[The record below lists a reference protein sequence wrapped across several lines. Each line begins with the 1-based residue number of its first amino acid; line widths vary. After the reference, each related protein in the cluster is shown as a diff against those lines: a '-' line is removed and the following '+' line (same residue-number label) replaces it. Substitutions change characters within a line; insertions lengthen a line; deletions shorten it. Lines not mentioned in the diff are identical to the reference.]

1 MDAKNEMIIIK
12 GEIKTSDVQSC
23 KYNNA
28 TNKWDV
34 EYNSGRV
41 YSYGKHNVKVLDN
54 PVELNPKFYKIVKDG
69 RDFYN
74 IDKIYKFS
82 DSNTSYYHICF
93 KKRGF
98 NGDYCE
104 SDLKITE
111 SCFNDESSVN
121 IFNYLKQISK
131 FCKMG
136 SDGDL
141 LYSRY
146 EKIDYVGDDTAIAK
160 YLNPTKYKDSPV
172 NNEFKPIFPFGC
184 NNSQYKAVK
193 RAMENQISVI
203 QGPPGTGKTQTIL
216 NIIANI
222 LMQGKT
228 VQVVSNNNSATD
240 NVYDKLASEKYN
252 LGFIAAKLGNSSNK
266 ERFLEN
272 QNLDYPDFSTWKND
286 NSSELRENI
295 VSQSANIKDIFDKQ
309 EKLAELRQEISQLQI
324 EQEYFNRHAK
334 ELNVNIDNIKF
345 RTKLSSTQL
354 MSLWQDIQII
364 SDKQKQIGF
373 WFKIK
378 ALIKYGITDFKSY
391 KQDISDF
398 IIIIQSM
405 FYKAKYSEILNNIKD
420 IEELLKSIS
429 DNNIKEFTD
438 NSMIVFK
445 DYLAQK
451 YENRSRKRFTDK
463 DLWLKSKEFLMDY
476 PIVLSTTFSSRSSLN
491 SNTVYD
497 YLIIDEASQV
507 DIATGS
513 LAISCAKNVVI
524 VGDNKQ
530 LANIVPPKLKPKVED
545 VFRKY
550 NIDNGYK
557 FTNSFLQSILDV
569 LPNVPQTTLREHYR
583 CHPKIIEFCNQKF
596 YNGELIIMTKD
607 NAEKDVLLVKKT
619 RKGNHARDHYSK
631 RQIDVIKQNII
642 TEYSLDAEETGIIS
656 PYRNQVNALNDEI
669 GQFEID
675 TVHKFQGREKDNII
689 ISTVDDEIS
698 DFVDDPNLLNVAISR
713 AKKRL
718 MIVVTGNPQKKER
731 IITELID
738 YINYNNFEV
747 SDSNVCSVFDYLYS
761 QYKDERDGYL
771 KKHSKISM
779 YDSEN
784 LMYSLIKDI
793 IADNKFSSLGVICRI
808 PLRML
813 IRNFDLLS
821 AEEYKYAMN
830 TSTHLDFLIYNKITK
845 KPLLAIEVDGY
856 EYHKEGTA
864 QAERDKLKN
873 NIMNTCHIKLLRFKT
888 NGSGEKEKIIS
899 TLETLL

>member
-1 MDAKNEMIIIK
+1 
-12 GEIKTSDVQSC
+12 
-23 KYNNA
+23 
-28 TNKWDV
+28 
-34 EYNSGRV
+34 
-41 YSYGKHNVKVLDN
+41 
-54 PVELNPKFYKIVKDG
+54 
-69 RDFYN
+69 
-74 IDKIYKFS
+74 
-82 DSNTSYYHICF
+82 
-93 KKRGF
+93 
-98 NGDYCE
+98 
-104 SDLKITE
+104 
-111 SCFNDESSVN
+111 
-121 IFNYLKQISK
+121 
-131 FCKMG
+131 
-136 SDGDL
+136 
-141 LYSRY
+141 
-146 EKIDYVGDDTAIAK
+146 
-160 YLNPTKYKDSPV
+160 
-172 NNEFKPIFPFGC
+172 
-184 NNSQYKAVK
+184 
-193 RAMENQISVI
+193 
-203 QGPPGTGKTQTIL
+203 
-216 NIIANI
+216 
-222 LMQGKT
+222 MQGKT

-266 ERFLEN
+266 ERFIEN
-272 QNLDYPDFSTWKND
+272 QKLEYPDFSTWKNK
-286 NSSELRENI
+286 NTKELKESI

-345 RTKLSSTQL
+345 RKNLSSTQL
-354 MSLWQDIQII
+354 MSLWQDVQII

-378 ALIKYGITDFKSY
+378 ALLIYGITDFKLY
-391 KQDISDF
+391 KQDILNL
-398 IIIIQSM
+398 IIILQSM
-405 FYKAKYSEILNNIKD
+405 FYKAKYSEILDNINS
-420 IEELLKSIS
+420 IEENLKCIS
-429 DNNIKEFTD
+429 ANNIKEFTD
-438 NSMIVFK
+438 NSMLVFK

-451 YENRSRKRFTDK
+451 YENNSRKRFTDK
-463 DLWLKSKEFLMDY
+463 DLWLKSKEFLKNY
-476 PIVLSTTFSSRSSLN
+476 PVVLSTTFSSRSSLN
-491 SNTVYD
+491 PNTVYD

-524 VGDNKQ
+524 VGDTKQ
-530 LANIVPPKLKPKVED
+530 LANIVHPKLKPQVED
-545 VFRKY
+545 VFGQY

-557 FTNSFLQSILDV
+557 FTNSFLQSVLDV

-607 NAEKDVLLVKKT
+607 NGEKDVLLAKKT

-642 TEYSLDAEETGIIS
+642 TEYSLDADETGIIS

-669 GQFEID
+669 GEFEID

-718 MIVVTGNPQKKER
+718 MIVVTGNLQKKER

-761 QYKDERDGYL
+761 QYKDERDEYL
-771 KKHSKISM
+771 KKHPKISM

-784 LMYSLIKDI
+784 LMYCLIKDI
-793 IADNKFSSLGVICRI
+793 IAENKFSSLGVICRI
-808 PLRML
+808 PLRIL
-813 IRNFDLLS
+813 VRNFDLLS

-856 EYHKEGTA
+856 EFHKEGTA

-888 NGSGEKEKIIS
+888 NGSGEKKKIINE
-899 TLETLL
+899 LDELIV

>member
-1 MDAKNEMIIIK
+1 
-12 GEIKTSDVQSC
+12 
-23 KYNNA
+23 
-28 TNKWDV
+28 
-34 EYNSGRV
+34 
-41 YSYGKHNVKVLDN
+41 
-54 PVELNPKFYKIVKDG
+54 
-69 RDFYN
+69 
-74 IDKIYKFS
+74 
-82 DSNTSYYHICF
+82 
-93 KKRGF
+93 
-98 NGDYCE
+98 
-104 SDLKITE
+104 
-111 SCFNDESSVN
+111 
-121 IFNYLKQISK
+121 
-131 FCKMG
+131 
-136 SDGDL
+136 
-141 LYSRY
+141 
-146 EKIDYVGDDTAIAK
+146 
-160 YLNPTKYKDSPV
+160 
-172 NNEFKPIFPFGC
+172 
-184 NNSQYKAVK
+184 
-193 RAMENQISVI
+193 
-203 QGPPGTGKTQTIL
+203 
-216 NIIANI
+216 
-222 LMQGKT
+222 
-228 VQVVSNNNSATD
+228 
-240 NVYDKLASEKYN
+240 
-252 LGFIAAKLGNSSNK
+252 
-266 ERFLEN
+266 
-272 QNLDYPDFSTWKND
+272 
-286 NSSELRENI
+286 
-295 VSQSANIKDIFDKQ
+295 
-309 EKLAELRQEISQLQI
+309 
-324 EQEYFNRHAK
+324 
-334 ELNVNIDNIKF
+334 
-345 RTKLSSTQL
+345 

-405 FYKAKYSEILNNIKD
+405 FYKAKYLEILNNIKD
-420 IEELLKSIS
+420 IEEFLKSIS

-530 LANIVPPKLKPKVED
+530 LANIVQPKLKPQVED
-545 VFRKY
+545 VFRQY

-607 NAEKDVLLVKKT
+607 NDEKDVLLVKKT
-619 RKGNHARDHYSK
+619 AKGNHVRDHYSQ

-642 TEYSLDAEETGIIS
+642 TEYSLDADETGIIS
-656 PYRNQVNALNDEI
+656 PYRNQVNALNNEI

-761 QYKDERDGYL
+761 QYKDERDEYL

-793 IADNKFSSLGVICRI
+793 IAENKFSSLGVICRI

-899 TLETLL
+899 TIKTLL

>member
-1 MDAKNEMIIIK
+1 M
-12 GEIKTSDVQSC
+12 
-23 KYNNA
+23 
-28 TNKWDV
+28 
-34 EYNSGRV
+34 
-41 YSYGKHNVKVLDN
+41 
-54 PVELNPKFYKIVKDG
+54 
-69 RDFYN
+69 
-74 IDKIYKFS
+74 
-82 DSNTSYYHICF
+82 
-93 KKRGF
+93 
-98 NGDYCE
+98 
-104 SDLKITE
+104 
-111 SCFNDESSVN
+111 
-121 IFNYLKQISK
+121 
-131 FCKMG
+131 
-136 SDGDL
+136 
-141 LYSRY
+141 
-146 EKIDYVGDDTAIAK
+146 
-160 YLNPTKYKDSPV
+160 
-172 NNEFKPIFPFGC
+172 
-184 NNSQYKAVK
+184 
-193 RAMENQISVI
+193 
-203 QGPPGTGKTQTIL
+203 
-216 NIIANI
+216 
-222 LMQGKT
+222 
-228 VQVVSNNNSATD
+228 
-240 NVYDKLASEKYN
+240 
-252 LGFIAAKLGNSSNK
+252 
-266 ERFLEN
+266 
-272 QNLDYPDFSTWKND
+272 
-286 NSSELRENI
+286 
-295 VSQSANIKDIFDKQ
+295 
-309 EKLAELRQEISQLQI
+309 AELRQEISQLQI

-345 RTKLSSTQL
+345 RKKLSSTQL
-354 MSLWQDIQII
+354 MSLWQDVQII

-405 FYKAKYSEILNNIKD
+405 FYKAKYLEILNNIKD
-420 IEELLKSIS
+420 IEEFLKSIS

-451 YENRSRKRFTDK
+451 YENNSRKRFTDK

-524 VGDNKQ
+524 VGDTKQ

-545 VFRKY
+545 VFRQY

-569 LPNVPQTTLREHYR
+569 LPNAPQTTLREHYR

-607 NAEKDVLLVKKT
+607 NDEKDVLLVKKT
-619 RKGNHARDHYSK
+619 AKGNHVRDHYSQ

-642 TEYSLDAEETGIIS
+642 TEYSLDADETGIIS
-656 PYRNQVNALNDEI
+656 PYRNQVNALNNEI

-718 MIVVTGNPQKKER
+718 MIVVTGNLQKKER

-761 QYKDERDGYL
+761 QYKDERDEYL

>member
-1 MDAKNEMIIIK
+1 MNAKNEMIIIK

-23 KYNNA
+23 KYNNV

-34 EYNSGRV
+34 EFSNGKV
-41 YSYGKHNVKVLDN
+41 YSYGEHNVKMLDN
-54 PVELNPKFYKIVKDG
+54 PVELNPNLYKIEKDG
-69 RDFYN
+69 REFYD

-82 DSNTSYYHICF
+82 DKNTSYYHICF

-98 NGDYCE
+98 NGDYYGN
-104 SDLKITE
+104 DLKITE

-160 YLNPTKYKDSPV
+160 YLNPTKYKDIPA
-172 NNEFKPIFPFGC
+172 NNEFKTIFPFGC

-193 RAMENQISVI
+193 RATENQISVI

-252 LGFIAAKLGNSSNK
+252 LGFIAAKLGNSTNK
-266 ERFLEN
+266 EKFIEN
-272 QNLDYPDFSTWKND
+272 QKLDYPDFSTWKNE

-334 ELNVNIDNIKF
+334 ELNLNIDNIKF
-345 RTKLSSTQL
+345 RKNLSSTQL
-354 MSLWQDIQII
+354 MSLWQDVQII

-378 ALIKYGITDFKSY
+378 AIIKYGITDFKLY
-391 KQDISDF
+391 KQDIPNL

-420 IEELLKSIS
+420 IEEFLKSIS

-524 VGDNKQ
+524 VGDTKQ

-545 VFRKY
+545 VFRQY

-607 NAEKDVLLVKKT
+607 NGEKDVLLAKKT

-642 TEYSLDAEETGIIS
+642 SEYSLDADETGIIS

-718 MIVVTGNPQKKER
+718 MIVVTGNLQKKER

-761 QYKDERDGYL
+761 QYKDERDEYL

-864 QAERDKLKN
+864 QSERDKLKN

-899 TLETLL
+899 TIKTLL

>member
-1 MDAKNEMIIIK
+1 MA
-12 GEIKTSDVQSC
+12 
-23 KYNNA
+23 
-28 TNKWDV
+28 
-34 EYNSGRV
+34 
-41 YSYGKHNVKVLDN
+41 
-54 PVELNPKFYKIVKDG
+54 
-69 RDFYN
+69 
-74 IDKIYKFS
+74 
-82 DSNTSYYHICF
+82 
-93 KKRGF
+93 
-98 NGDYCE
+98 
-104 SDLKITE
+104 
-111 SCFNDESSVN
+111 
-121 IFNYLKQISK
+121 
-131 FCKMG
+131 
-136 SDGDL
+136 
-141 LYSRY
+141 
-146 EKIDYVGDDTAIAK
+146 
-160 YLNPTKYKDSPV
+160 
-172 NNEFKPIFPFGC
+172 
-184 NNSQYKAVK
+184 
-193 RAMENQISVI
+193 
-203 QGPPGTGKTQTIL
+203 
-216 NIIANI
+216 
-222 LMQGKT
+222 
-228 VQVVSNNNSATD
+228 
-240 NVYDKLASEKYN
+240 
-252 LGFIAAKLGNSSNK
+252 
-266 ERFLEN
+266 
-272 QNLDYPDFSTWKND
+272 
-286 NSSELRENI
+286 
-295 VSQSANIKDIFDKQ
+295 
-309 EKLAELRQEISQLQI
+309 
-324 EQEYFNRHAK
+324 
-334 ELNVNIDNIKF
+334 
-345 RTKLSSTQL
+345 
-354 MSLWQDIQII
+354 II

-405 FYKAKYSEILNNIKD
+405 FYKAKYLEILNNIKD
-420 IEELLKSIS
+420 IEEFLKSIS

-463 DLWLKSKEFLMDY
+463 DLWLKSEEFLMDY

-524 VGDNKQ
+524 VGDTKQ
-530 LANIVPPKLKPKVED
+530 LANIVPPKLKPQVES
-545 VFRKY
+545 VFSKY

-607 NAEKDVLLVKKT
+607 NDEKDVLLVKKT
-619 RKGNHARDHYSK
+619 AKGNHVRDHYSQ

-642 TEYSLDAEETGIIS
+642 TEYSLDADETGIIS
-656 PYRNQVNALNDEI
+656 PYRNQVNALNNEI

-761 QYKDERDGYL
+761 QYKDERDEYL

-813 IRNFDLLS
+813 IRKFDLLS

-899 TLETLL
+899 TIKTLL

>member
-1 MDAKNEMIIIK
+1 
-12 GEIKTSDVQSC
+12 
-23 KYNNA
+23 
-28 TNKWDV
+28 
-34 EYNSGRV
+34 
-41 YSYGKHNVKVLDN
+41 
-54 PVELNPKFYKIVKDG
+54 
-69 RDFYN
+69 
-74 IDKIYKFS
+74 
-82 DSNTSYYHICF
+82 
-93 KKRGF
+93 
-98 NGDYCE
+98 
-104 SDLKITE
+104 
-111 SCFNDESSVN
+111 
-121 IFNYLKQISK
+121 
-131 FCKMG
+131 
-136 SDGDL
+136 
-141 LYSRY
+141 
-146 EKIDYVGDDTAIAK
+146 
-160 YLNPTKYKDSPV
+160 
-172 NNEFKPIFPFGC
+172 
-184 NNSQYKAVK
+184 
-193 RAMENQISVI
+193 
-203 QGPPGTGKTQTIL
+203 
-216 NIIANI
+216 
-222 LMQGKT
+222 
-228 VQVVSNNNSATD
+228 
-240 NVYDKLASEKYN
+240 
-252 LGFIAAKLGNSSNK
+252 
-266 ERFLEN
+266 
-272 QNLDYPDFSTWKND
+272 
-286 NSSELRENI
+286 
-295 VSQSANIKDIFDKQ
+295 
-309 EKLAELRQEISQLQI
+309 
-324 EQEYFNRHAK
+324 
-334 ELNVNIDNIKF
+334 
-345 RTKLSSTQL
+345 
-354 MSLWQDIQII
+354 MSLWQDVQII

-405 FYKAKYSEILNNIKD
+405 FYKAKYLEILNNIKD
-420 IEELLKSIS
+420 IEEFLKSIS

-524 VGDNKQ
+524 VGDTKQ
-530 LANIVPPKLKPKVED
+530 LANIVPPKLKPQVES
-545 VFRKY
+545 VFSKY

-607 NAEKDVLLVKKT
+607 NDEKDVLLAKKT

-656 PYRNQVNALNDEI
+656 PYRNQVNALNNEI

-718 MIVVTGNPQKKER
+718 MIVVTGNLQKKER

-761 QYKDERDGYL
+761 QYKDERDEYL

-808 PLRML
+808 PLRIL

>member
-1 MDAKNEMIIIK
+1 MIIIK
-12 GEIKTSDVQSC
+12 GEIKTSDVLSC
-23 KYNNA
+23 KYNNV

-41 YSYGKHNVKVLDN
+41 YSYGMNNVKVLDN
-54 PVELNPKFYKIVKDG
+54 PVELNPNLYKIKKDG

-93 KKRGF
+93 KNGF
-98 NGDYCE
+98 DGDYCE

-111 SCFNDESSVN
+111 SCFNNESSVN

-146 EKIDYVGDDTAIAK
+146 EKIDYVGDDTALAK

-172 NNEFKPIFPFGC
+172 NIDFMPIFPFGC

-266 ERFLEN
+266 ERFIEN
-272 QNLDYPDFSTWKND
+272 QKLEYPDFSTWKNK
-286 NSSELRENI
+286 NTSELKESI

-309 EKLAELRQEISQLQI
+309 EKLAELRQEISQLQL

-345 RTKLSSTQL
+345 RKNLSSTQL
-354 MSLWQDIQII
+354 MSLWQDVQII

-378 ALIKYGITDFKSY
+378 ALLIYGITDFKLY
-391 KQDISDF
+391 KQDILNL
-398 IIIIQSM
+398 IIILQSM
-405 FYKAKYSEILNNIKD
+405 FYKAKYSEILYNINS
-420 IEELLKSIS
+420 IEENLKCIS
-429 DNNIKEFTD
+429 ANNIKEFTD
-438 NSMIVFK
+438 NSMLVFK

-451 YENRSRKRFTDK
+451 YENNSRKRFTDK
-463 DLWLKSKEFLMDY
+463 DLWLKSKEFLKNY
-476 PIVLSTTFSSRSSLN
+476 PVVLSTTFSSRSSLN
-491 SNTVYD
+491 PNTVYD

-524 VGDNKQ
+524 VGDTKQ
-530 LANIVPPKLKPKVED
+530 LANIVHPKLKPQVED
-545 VFRKY
+545 VFGQY

-557 FTNSFLQSILDV
+557 FTNSFLQSVLDV

-607 NAEKDVLLVKKT
+607 NGEKDVLLAKKT

-642 TEYSLDAEETGIIS
+642 TEYSLDADETGIIS

-669 GQFEID
+669 GEFEID

-718 MIVVTGNPQKKER
+718 IIVVTGNLQKKER

-761 QYKDERDGYL
+761 QYKDERDEYL
-771 KKHSKISM
+771 KKHPKISM

-784 LMYSLIKDI
+784 LMYCLIKDI
-793 IADNKFSSLGVICRI
+793 IAENKFSSLGVICRI
-808 PLRML
+808 PLRIL
-813 IRNFDLLS
+813 VRNFDLLS

-856 EYHKEGTA
+856 EFHKEGTA

-888 NGSGEKEKIIS
+888 NGSGEKKKIINE
-899 TLETLL
+899 LDELIV

>member
-1 MDAKNEMIIIK
+1 M
-12 GEIKTSDVQSC
+12 
-23 KYNNA
+23 
-28 TNKWDV
+28 
-34 EYNSGRV
+34 
-41 YSYGKHNVKVLDN
+41 
-54 PVELNPKFYKIVKDG
+54 
-69 RDFYN
+69 
-74 IDKIYKFS
+74 
-82 DSNTSYYHICF
+82 
-93 KKRGF
+93 
-98 NGDYCE
+98 
-104 SDLKITE
+104 
-111 SCFNDESSVN
+111 
-121 IFNYLKQISK
+121 
-131 FCKMG
+131 
-136 SDGDL
+136 
-141 LYSRY
+141 
-146 EKIDYVGDDTAIAK
+146 
-160 YLNPTKYKDSPV
+160 
-172 NNEFKPIFPFGC
+172 
-184 NNSQYKAVK
+184 
-193 RAMENQISVI
+193 
-203 QGPPGTGKTQTIL
+203 
-216 NIIANI
+216 
-222 LMQGKT
+222 
-228 VQVVSNNNSATD
+228 
-240 NVYDKLASEKYN
+240 
-252 LGFIAAKLGNSSNK
+252 
-266 ERFLEN
+266 
-272 QNLDYPDFSTWKND
+272 
-286 NSSELRENI
+286 
-295 VSQSANIKDIFDKQ
+295 
-309 EKLAELRQEISQLQI
+309 AELRQEISQLQI

-345 RTKLSSTQL
+345 RKKLSSTQL
-354 MSLWQDIQII
+354 MSLWQDVQII

-405 FYKAKYSEILNNIKD
+405 FYKAKYLEILNNIKD
-420 IEELLKSIS
+420 IEEFLKSIS

-463 DLWLKSKEFLMDY
+463 DLWLKSEEFLMDY

-524 VGDNKQ
+524 VGDTKQ
-530 LANIVPPKLKPKVED
+530 LANIVPPKLKPQVES
-545 VFRKY
+545 VFSKY

-607 NAEKDVLLVKKT
+607 NDEKDVLLVKKT
-619 RKGNHARDHYSK
+619 AKGNHVRDHYSQ

-642 TEYSLDAEETGIIS
+642 TEYSLDADETGIIS
-656 PYRNQVNALNDEI
+656 PYRNQVNALNNEI

-761 QYKDERDGYL
+761 QYKDERDEYL

-813 IRNFDLLS
+813 IRKFDLLS

-899 TLETLL
+899 TIKTLL

>member
-1 MDAKNEMIIIK
+1 
-12 GEIKTSDVQSC
+12 
-23 KYNNA
+23 
-28 TNKWDV
+28 
-34 EYNSGRV
+34 
-41 YSYGKHNVKVLDN
+41 
-54 PVELNPKFYKIVKDG
+54 
-69 RDFYN
+69 
-74 IDKIYKFS
+74 
-82 DSNTSYYHICF
+82 
-93 KKRGF
+93 
-98 NGDYCE
+98 
-104 SDLKITE
+104 
-111 SCFNDESSVN
+111 
-121 IFNYLKQISK
+121 
-131 FCKMG
+131 
-136 SDGDL
+136 
-141 LYSRY
+141 
-146 EKIDYVGDDTAIAK
+146 
-160 YLNPTKYKDSPV
+160 
-172 NNEFKPIFPFGC
+172 
-184 NNSQYKAVK
+184 
-193 RAMENQISVI
+193 
-203 QGPPGTGKTQTIL
+203 
-216 NIIANI
+216 
-222 LMQGKT
+222 MQGKT

-266 ERFLEN
+266 ERFIEN
-272 QNLDYPDFSTWKND
+272 QKLEYPDFSTWKNK
-286 NSSELRENI
+286 NTKELKESI

-345 RTKLSSTQL
+345 RKNLSSTKL
-354 MSLWQDIQII
+354 MSLWQDVQII

-378 ALIKYGITDFKSY
+378 ALLIYGITDFKLY
-391 KQDISDF
+391 KQDILNL
-398 IIIIQSM
+398 IIILQSM
-405 FYKAKYSEILNNIKD
+405 FYKAKYSEILDNINS
-420 IEELLKSIS
+420 IEENIKSIS
-429 DNNIKEFTD
+429 ANNIKEFTD
-438 NSMIVFK
+438 NSMLVFK

-451 YENRSRKRFTDK
+451 YENNSRKRFTDK
-463 DLWLKSKEFLMDY
+463 DLWLKSKEFLKNY
-476 PIVLSTTFSSRSSLN
+476 PVVLSTTFSSRSSLN
-491 SNTVYD
+491 PNTVYD
-497 YLIIDEASQV
+497 YLIIDKASQV

-524 VGDNKQ
+524 VGDTKQ
-530 LANIVPPKLKPKVED
+530 LANIVHPKLKPQVED
-545 VFRKY
+545 VFGQY

-557 FTNSFLQSILDV
+557 FTNSFLQSVLDV

-607 NAEKDVLLVKKT
+607 NGEKDVLLAKKT

-642 TEYSLDAEETGIIS
+642 TEYSLDADETGIIS

-669 GQFEID
+669 GEFEID

-718 MIVVTGNPQKKER
+718 MIVVTGNLQKKER

-761 QYKDERDGYL
+761 QYKDERDEYL
-771 KKHSKISM
+771 KKHPKISM

-784 LMYSLIKDI
+784 LMYCLIKDI
-793 IADNKFSSLGVICRI
+793 IAENKFSSLGVICRI
-808 PLRML
+808 PLRIL
-813 IRNFDLLS
+813 VRNFDLLS

-856 EYHKEGTA
+856 EFHKEGTA

-888 NGSGEKEKIIS
+888 NGSGEKKKIINE
-899 TLETLL
+899 LDELIV

>member
-1 MDAKNEMIIIK
+1 
-12 GEIKTSDVQSC
+12 
-23 KYNNA
+23 
-28 TNKWDV
+28 
-34 EYNSGRV
+34 
-41 YSYGKHNVKVLDN
+41 
-54 PVELNPKFYKIVKDG
+54 
-69 RDFYN
+69 
-74 IDKIYKFS
+74 
-82 DSNTSYYHICF
+82 
-93 KKRGF
+93 
-98 NGDYCE
+98 
-104 SDLKITE
+104 
-111 SCFNDESSVN
+111 
-121 IFNYLKQISK
+121 
-131 FCKMG
+131 
-136 SDGDL
+136 
-141 LYSRY
+141 
-146 EKIDYVGDDTAIAK
+146 
-160 YLNPTKYKDSPV
+160 
-172 NNEFKPIFPFGC
+172 
-184 NNSQYKAVK
+184 
-193 RAMENQISVI
+193 
-203 QGPPGTGKTQTIL
+203 
-216 NIIANI
+216 
-222 LMQGKT
+222 
-228 VQVVSNNNSATD
+228 
-240 NVYDKLASEKYN
+240 
-252 LGFIAAKLGNSSNK
+252 
-266 ERFLEN
+266 
-272 QNLDYPDFSTWKND
+272 
-286 NSSELRENI
+286 
-295 VSQSANIKDIFDKQ
+295 
-309 EKLAELRQEISQLQI
+309 
-324 EQEYFNRHAK
+324 
-334 ELNVNIDNIKF
+334 
-345 RTKLSSTQL
+345 
-354 MSLWQDIQII
+354 
-364 SDKQKQIGF
+364 
-373 WFKIK
+373 
-378 ALIKYGITDFKSY
+378 
-391 KQDISDF
+391 
-398 IIIIQSM
+398 M

-420 IEELLKSIS
+420 IEEFLKSIS

-463 DLWLKSKEFLMDY
+463 DLWLNSKEFLMDY

-524 VGDNKQ
+524 VGDTKQ
-530 LANIVPPKLKPKVED
+530 LANIVQPKLKPQVES
-545 VFRKY
+545 VFSKY

-607 NAEKDVLLVKKT
+607 NGEKDVLLAKKT

-718 MIVVTGNPQKKER
+718 MIVVTGNLQKKER

-761 QYKDERDGYL
+761 QYKDERDEYL
-771 KKHSKISM
+771 KKHKKISM

-793 IADNKFSSLGVICRI
+793 IAENKFSSLGVICRI

-821 AEEYKYAMN
+821 AEEHKYAMN
-830 TSTHLDFLIYNKITK
+830 NATHLDFLIYNKITK

-856 EYHKEGTA
+856 EYHKKGTA

>member
-1 MDAKNEMIIIK
+1 
-12 GEIKTSDVQSC
+12 
-23 KYNNA
+23 
-28 TNKWDV
+28 
-34 EYNSGRV
+34 
-41 YSYGKHNVKVLDN
+41 
-54 PVELNPKFYKIVKDG
+54 
-69 RDFYN
+69 
-74 IDKIYKFS
+74 
-82 DSNTSYYHICF
+82 
-93 KKRGF
+93 
-98 NGDYCE
+98 
-104 SDLKITE
+104 
-111 SCFNDESSVN
+111 
-121 IFNYLKQISK
+121 
-131 FCKMG
+131 
-136 SDGDL
+136 
-141 LYSRY
+141 
-146 EKIDYVGDDTAIAK
+146 
-160 YLNPTKYKDSPV
+160 
-172 NNEFKPIFPFGC
+172 
-184 NNSQYKAVK
+184 
-193 RAMENQISVI
+193 
-203 QGPPGTGKTQTIL
+203 
-216 NIIANI
+216 
-222 LMQGKT
+222 MQGKT

-266 ERFLEN
+266 ERFIEN
-272 QNLDYPDFSTWKND
+272 QKLEYPDFSTWKNK
-286 NSSELRENI
+286 NTKELKESI

-345 RTKLSSTQL
+345 RKNLSSTQL
-354 MSLWQDIQII
+354 MSLWQDVQII

-378 ALIKYGITDFKSY
+378 ALLIYGITDFKLY
-391 KQDISDF
+391 KQDILNL
-398 IIIIQSM
+398 IIILQSM
-405 FYKAKYSEILNNIKD
+405 FYKAKYSEILDNINS
-420 IEELLKSIS
+420 IEENLKCIS
-429 DNNIKEFTD
+429 ANNIKEFTD
-438 NSMIVFK
+438 NSMLVFK

-451 YENRSRKRFTDK
+451 YENNSRKRFTDK
-463 DLWLKSKEFLMDY
+463 DLWLKSKEFLKNY
-476 PIVLSTTFSSRSSLN
+476 PVVLSTTFSSRSSLN
-491 SNTVYD
+491 PNTVYD

-524 VGDNKQ
+524 VGDTKQ
-530 LANIVPPKLKPKVED
+530 LANIVHPKLKPQVED
-545 VFRKY
+545 VFGQY

-557 FTNSFLQSILDV
+557 FTNSFLQSVLDV
-569 LPNVPQTTLREHYR
+569 LPNAPQTTLREHYR

-607 NAEKDVLLVKKT
+607 NGEKDVLLAKKT

-642 TEYSLDAEETGIIS
+642 TEYSLDADETGIIS

-669 GQFEID
+669 GKFEID

-718 MIVVTGNPQKKER
+718 MIVVTGNLQKKER

-761 QYKDERDGYL
+761 QYKDERDEYL
-771 KKHSKISM
+771 KKHPKISM

-784 LMYSLIKDI
+784 LMYCLIKDI
-793 IADNKFSSLGVICRI
+793 IAENKFSSLGVICRI
-808 PLRML
+808 PLRIL

-821 AEEYKYAMN
+821 EKECSYAMN
-830 TSTHLDFLIYNKITK
+830 HSTHLDFL
-845 KPLLAIEVDGY
+845 
-856 EYHKEGTA
+856 
-864 QAERDKLKN
+864 
-873 NIMNTCHIKLLRFKT
+873 NTIKLLR
-888 NGSGEKEKIIS
+888 N
-899 TLETLL
+899 LC

>member
-1 MDAKNEMIIIK
+1 
-12 GEIKTSDVQSC
+12 
-23 KYNNA
+23 
-28 TNKWDV
+28 
-34 EYNSGRV
+34 
-41 YSYGKHNVKVLDN
+41 
-54 PVELNPKFYKIVKDG
+54 
-69 RDFYN
+69 
-74 IDKIYKFS
+74 
-82 DSNTSYYHICF
+82 
-93 KKRGF
+93 
-98 NGDYCE
+98 
-104 SDLKITE
+104 
-111 SCFNDESSVN
+111 
-121 IFNYLKQISK
+121 
-131 FCKMG
+131 
-136 SDGDL
+136 
-141 LYSRY
+141 
-146 EKIDYVGDDTAIAK
+146 
-160 YLNPTKYKDSPV
+160 
-172 NNEFKPIFPFGC
+172 
-184 NNSQYKAVK
+184 
-193 RAMENQISVI
+193 
-203 QGPPGTGKTQTIL
+203 
-216 NIIANI
+216 
-222 LMQGKT
+222 MQGKT

-266 ERFLEN
+266 ERFIEN
-272 QNLDYPDFSTWKND
+272 QKLEYPDFSTWKNK
-286 NSSELRENI
+286 NTKELKESI

-345 RTKLSSTQL
+345 RKNLSSTKL
-354 MSLWQDIQII
+354 MSLWQDVQII

-378 ALIKYGITDFKSY
+378 ALLIYGITDFKLY
-391 KQDISDF
+391 KQDILNL
-398 IIIIQSM
+398 IIILQSM
-405 FYKAKYSEILNNIKD
+405 FYKAKYSEILDNINS
-420 IEELLKSIS
+420 IEENIKSIS
-429 DNNIKEFTD
+429 ANNIKEFTD
-438 NSMIVFK
+438 NSMLVFK

-451 YENRSRKRFTDK
+451 YENNSRKRFTDK
-463 DLWLKSKEFLMDY
+463 DLWLKSKEFLKNY
-476 PIVLSTTFSSRSSLN
+476 PVVLSTTFSSRSSLN
-491 SNTVYD
+491 PNTVYD
-497 YLIIDEASQV
+497 YLIIDKASQV

-524 VGDNKQ
+524 VGDTKQ
-530 LANIVPPKLKPKVED
+530 LANIVHPKLKPQVED
-545 VFRKY
+545 VFGQY

-557 FTNSFLQSILDV
+557 FTNSFLQSVLDV

-596 YNGELIIMTKD
+596 YNGELIMMTKD
-607 NAEKDVLLVKKT
+607 NGEKDVLLAKKT

-642 TEYSLDAEETGIIS
+642 TEYSLDADETGIIS

-669 GQFEID
+669 GEFEID

-718 MIVVTGNPQKKER
+718 MIVVTGNLQKKER

-761 QYKDERDGYL
+761 QYKDERDEYL
-771 KKHSKISM
+771 KKHPKISM

-784 LMYSLIKDI
+784 LMYCLIKDI
-793 IADNKFSSLGVICRI
+793 IAENKFSSLGVICRI
-808 PLRML
+808 PLRIL
-813 IRNFDLLS
+813 VRNFDLLS

-856 EYHKEGTA
+856 EFHKEGTA

-888 NGSGEKEKIIS
+888 NGSGEKKKIINE
-899 TLETLL
+899 LDELIV

>member
-1 MDAKNEMIIIK
+1 
-12 GEIKTSDVQSC
+12 
-23 KYNNA
+23 
-28 TNKWDV
+28 
-34 EYNSGRV
+34 
-41 YSYGKHNVKVLDN
+41 
-54 PVELNPKFYKIVKDG
+54 
-69 RDFYN
+69 
-74 IDKIYKFS
+74 
-82 DSNTSYYHICF
+82 
-93 KKRGF
+93 
-98 NGDYCE
+98 
-104 SDLKITE
+104 
-111 SCFNDESSVN
+111 
-121 IFNYLKQISK
+121 
-131 FCKMG
+131 
-136 SDGDL
+136 
-141 LYSRY
+141 
-146 EKIDYVGDDTAIAK
+146 
-160 YLNPTKYKDSPV
+160 
-172 NNEFKPIFPFGC
+172 
-184 NNSQYKAVK
+184 
-193 RAMENQISVI
+193 
-203 QGPPGTGKTQTIL
+203 
-216 NIIANI
+216 
-222 LMQGKT
+222 MQGKT

-266 ERFLEN
+266 ERFIEN
-272 QNLDYPDFSTWKND
+272 QKLEYPDFSTWKNK
-286 NSSELRENI
+286 NTKELKESI

-345 RTKLSSTQL
+345 RKNLSSTKL
-354 MSLWQDIQII
+354 MSLWQDVQII

-378 ALIKYGITDFKSY
+378 ALLIYGITDFKLY
-391 KQDISDF
+391 KQDILNL
-398 IIIIQSM
+398 IIILQSM
-405 FYKAKYSEILNNIKD
+405 FYKAKYSEILDNINS
-420 IEELLKSIS
+420 IEENIKSIS
-429 DNNIKEFTD
+429 ANNIKEFTD
-438 NSMIVFK
+438 NSMLVFK

-451 YENRSRKRFTDK
+451 YENNSRKRFTDK
-463 DLWLKSKEFLMDY
+463 DLWLKSKEFLKNY
-476 PIVLSTTFSSRSSLN
+476 PVVLSTTFSSRSSLN
-491 SNTVYD
+491 PNTVYD

-524 VGDNKQ
+524 VGDTKQ
-530 LANIVPPKLKPKVED
+530 LANIVHPKLKPQVED
-545 VFRKY
+545 VFGQY

-557 FTNSFLQSILDV
+557 FTNSFLQSVLDV

-607 NAEKDVLLVKKT
+607 NGEKDVLLAKKT

-642 TEYSLDAEETGIIS
+642 TEYSLDADETGIIS

-669 GQFEID
+669 GKFEID

-718 MIVVTGNPQKKER
+718 MIVVTGNLQKKER

-761 QYKDERDGYL
+761 QYKDERDEYL
-771 KKHSKISM
+771 KKHPKISM

-784 LMYSLIKDI
+784 LMYCLIKDI
-793 IADNKFSSLGVICRI
+793 IAENKFSSLGVICRI
-808 PLRML
+808 PLRIL

-821 AEEYKYAMN
+821 EKECSYAMN
-830 TSTHLDFLIYNKITK
+830 HSTHLDFL
-845 KPLLAIEVDGY
+845 
-856 EYHKEGTA
+856 
-864 QAERDKLKN
+864 
-873 NIMNTCHIKLLRFKT
+873 NTIKLLR
-888 NGSGEKEKIIS
+888 N
-899 TLETLL
+899 LC

>member
-1 MDAKNEMIIIK
+1 
-12 GEIKTSDVQSC
+12 
-23 KYNNA
+23 
-28 TNKWDV
+28 
-34 EYNSGRV
+34 
-41 YSYGKHNVKVLDN
+41 
-54 PVELNPKFYKIVKDG
+54 
-69 RDFYN
+69 
-74 IDKIYKFS
+74 
-82 DSNTSYYHICF
+82 
-93 KKRGF
+93 
-98 NGDYCE
+98 
-104 SDLKITE
+104 
-111 SCFNDESSVN
+111 
-121 IFNYLKQISK
+121 
-131 FCKMG
+131 
-136 SDGDL
+136 
-141 LYSRY
+141 
-146 EKIDYVGDDTAIAK
+146 
-160 YLNPTKYKDSPV
+160 
-172 NNEFKPIFPFGC
+172 
-184 NNSQYKAVK
+184 
-193 RAMENQISVI
+193 
-203 QGPPGTGKTQTIL
+203 
-216 NIIANI
+216 
-222 LMQGKT
+222 MQGKT

-266 ERFLEN
+266 ERFIEN
-272 QNLDYPDFSTWKND
+272 QKLEYPDFSTWKNK
-286 NSSELRENI
+286 NTSELKESI

-345 RTKLSSTQL
+345 RKNLSSTQL
-354 MSLWQDIQII
+354 MSLWQDVQII

-378 ALIKYGITDFKSY
+378 ALLIYGITDFKLY
-391 KQDISDF
+391 KQDILNL
-398 IIIIQSM
+398 IIILQSM
-405 FYKAKYSEILNNIKD
+405 FYKAKYSEILDNINS
-420 IEELLKSIS
+420 IEENIKSIS
-429 DNNIKEFTD
+429 ANNIKEFTD
-438 NSMIVFK
+438 NSMLVFK

-451 YENRSRKRFTDK
+451 YENNSRKRFTDK
-463 DLWLKSKEFLMDY
+463 DLWLKSKEFLKNY
-476 PIVLSTTFSSRSSLN
+476 PVVLSTTFSSRSSLN
-491 SNTVYD
+491 PNTVYD
-497 YLIIDEASQV
+497 YLIIDKASQV

-524 VGDNKQ
+524 VGDTKQ
-530 LANIVPPKLKPKVED
+530 LANIVHPKLKPQVED
-545 VFRKY
+545 VFGQY

-557 FTNSFLQSILDV
+557 FTNSFLQSVLDV

-607 NAEKDVLLVKKT
+607 NGEKDVLLAKKT

-642 TEYSLDAEETGIIS
+642 TEYSLDADETGIIS

-669 GQFEID
+669 GEFEID

-718 MIVVTGNPQKKER
+718 MIVVTGNLQKKER

-761 QYKDERDGYL
+761 QYKDERDEYL
-771 KKHSKISM
+771 KKHPKISM

-784 LMYSLIKDI
+784 LMYCLIKDI
-793 IADNKFSSLGVICRI
+793 IAENKFSSLGVICRI
-808 PLRML
+808 PLRIL
-813 IRNFDLLS
+813 VRNFDLLS

-856 EYHKEGTA
+856 EFHKEGTA

-888 NGSGEKEKIIS
+888 NGSGEKKKIINE
-899 TLETLL
+899 LDELIV

>member
-1 MDAKNEMIIIK
+1 M
-12 GEIKTSDVQSC
+12 
-23 KYNNA
+23 
-28 TNKWDV
+28 
-34 EYNSGRV
+34 
-41 YSYGKHNVKVLDN
+41 
-54 PVELNPKFYKIVKDG
+54 
-69 RDFYN
+69 
-74 IDKIYKFS
+74 
-82 DSNTSYYHICF
+82 
-93 KKRGF
+93 
-98 NGDYCE
+98 
-104 SDLKITE
+104 
-111 SCFNDESSVN
+111 
-121 IFNYLKQISK
+121 
-131 FCKMG
+131 
-136 SDGDL
+136 
-141 LYSRY
+141 
-146 EKIDYVGDDTAIAK
+146 
-160 YLNPTKYKDSPV
+160 
-172 NNEFKPIFPFGC
+172 
-184 NNSQYKAVK
+184 
-193 RAMENQISVI
+193 
-203 QGPPGTGKTQTIL
+203 
-216 NIIANI
+216 
-222 LMQGKT
+222 
-228 VQVVSNNNSATD
+228 
-240 NVYDKLASEKYN
+240 
-252 LGFIAAKLGNSSNK
+252 
-266 ERFLEN
+266 
-272 QNLDYPDFSTWKND
+272 
-286 NSSELRENI
+286 
-295 VSQSANIKDIFDKQ
+295 
-309 EKLAELRQEISQLQI
+309 AELRQEISQLQI

-345 RTKLSSTQL
+345 RKKLSSTQL

-420 IEELLKSIS
+420 IEEFLKSIS

-596 YNGELIIMTKD
+596 YNGELIIMTKY

-830 TSTHLDFLIYNKITK
+830 NSTHLDFLIYNKITK

-856 EYHKEGTA
+856 EFHKEGTA

-899 TLETLL
+899 TIKTLL

>member
-1 MDAKNEMIIIK
+1 
-12 GEIKTSDVQSC
+12 
-23 KYNNA
+23 
-28 TNKWDV
+28 
-34 EYNSGRV
+34 
-41 YSYGKHNVKVLDN
+41 
-54 PVELNPKFYKIVKDG
+54 
-69 RDFYN
+69 
-74 IDKIYKFS
+74 
-82 DSNTSYYHICF
+82 
-93 KKRGF
+93 
-98 NGDYCE
+98 
-104 SDLKITE
+104 
-111 SCFNDESSVN
+111 
-121 IFNYLKQISK
+121 
-131 FCKMG
+131 
-136 SDGDL
+136 
-141 LYSRY
+141 
-146 EKIDYVGDDTAIAK
+146 
-160 YLNPTKYKDSPV
+160 
-172 NNEFKPIFPFGC
+172 
-184 NNSQYKAVK
+184 
-193 RAMENQISVI
+193 
-203 QGPPGTGKTQTIL
+203 
-216 NIIANI
+216 
-222 LMQGKT
+222 MQGKT

-266 ERFLEN
+266 ERFIEN
-272 QNLDYPDFSTWKND
+272 QKLEYPDFSTWKNK
-286 NSSELRENI
+286 NTKELKESI

-345 RTKLSSTQL
+345 RKNLSSTKL
-354 MSLWQDIQII
+354 MSLWQDVQII

-378 ALIKYGITDFKSY
+378 ALLIYGITDFKLY
-391 KQDISDF
+391 KQDILNL
-398 IIIIQSM
+398 IIILQSM
-405 FYKAKYSEILNNIKD
+405 FYKAKYSEILDNINS
-420 IEELLKSIS
+420 IEENIKSIS
-429 DNNIKEFTD
+429 ANNIKEFTD
-438 NSMIVFK
+438 NSMLVFK

-451 YENRSRKRFTDK
+451 YENNSRKRFTDK
-463 DLWLKSKEFLMDY
+463 DLWLKSKEFLKNY
-476 PIVLSTTFSSRSSLN
+476 PVVLSTTFSSRSSLN
-491 SNTVYD
+491 PNTVYD
-497 YLIIDEASQV
+497 YLIIDKASQV

-524 VGDNKQ
+524 VGDTKQ
-530 LANIVPPKLKPKVED
+530 LANIVHPKLKPQVED
-545 VFRKY
+545 VFGQY

-557 FTNSFLQSILDV
+557 FTNSFLQSVLDV

-607 NAEKDVLLVKKT
+607 NGEKDVLLAKKT
-619 RKGNHARDHYSK
+619 SKGNHARDHYSK

-642 TEYSLDAEETGIIS
+642 TEYSLDADETGIIS

-669 GQFEID
+669 GEFEID

-718 MIVVTGNPQKKER
+718 MIVVTGNLQKKER

-761 QYKDERDGYL
+761 QYKDERDEYL
-771 KKHSKISM
+771 KKHPKISM

-784 LMYSLIKDI
+784 LMYCLIKDI
-793 IADNKFSSLGVICRI
+793 IAENKFSSLGVICRI
-808 PLRML
+808 PLRIL
-813 IRNFDLLS
+813 VRNFDLLS

-856 EYHKEGTA
+856 EFHKEGTA

-888 NGSGEKEKIIS
+888 NGSGEKKKIINE
-899 TLETLL
+899 LDELIV

>member
-1 MDAKNEMIIIK
+1 
-12 GEIKTSDVQSC
+12 
-23 KYNNA
+23 
-28 TNKWDV
+28 
-34 EYNSGRV
+34 
-41 YSYGKHNVKVLDN
+41 
-54 PVELNPKFYKIVKDG
+54 
-69 RDFYN
+69 
-74 IDKIYKFS
+74 
-82 DSNTSYYHICF
+82 
-93 KKRGF
+93 
-98 NGDYCE
+98 
-104 SDLKITE
+104 
-111 SCFNDESSVN
+111 
-121 IFNYLKQISK
+121 
-131 FCKMG
+131 
-136 SDGDL
+136 
-141 LYSRY
+141 
-146 EKIDYVGDDTAIAK
+146 
-160 YLNPTKYKDSPV
+160 
-172 NNEFKPIFPFGC
+172 
-184 NNSQYKAVK
+184 
-193 RAMENQISVI
+193 
-203 QGPPGTGKTQTIL
+203 
-216 NIIANI
+216 
-222 LMQGKT
+222 
-228 VQVVSNNNSATD
+228 
-240 NVYDKLASEKYN
+240 
-252 LGFIAAKLGNSSNK
+252 
-266 ERFLEN
+266 
-272 QNLDYPDFSTWKND
+272 
-286 NSSELRENI
+286 
-295 VSQSANIKDIFDKQ
+295 
-309 EKLAELRQEISQLQI
+309 
-324 EQEYFNRHAK
+324 
-334 ELNVNIDNIKF
+334 
-345 RTKLSSTQL
+345 
-354 MSLWQDIQII
+354 
-364 SDKQKQIGF
+364 
-373 WFKIK
+373 
-378 ALIKYGITDFKSY
+378 
-391 KQDISDF
+391 
-398 IIIIQSM
+398 
-405 FYKAKYSEILNNIKD
+405 
-420 IEELLKSIS
+420 
-429 DNNIKEFTD
+429 
-438 NSMIVFK
+438 
-445 DYLAQK
+445 
-451 YENRSRKRFTDK
+451 
-463 DLWLKSKEFLMDY
+463 MDY

-524 VGDNKQ
+524 VGDTKQ

-545 VFRKY
+545 VFRQY

-569 LPNVPQTTLREHYR
+569 LPNAPQTTLREHYR

-607 NAEKDVLLVKKT
+607 NDEKDVLLVKKT
-619 RKGNHARDHYSK
+619 AKGNHVRDHYSQ

-642 TEYSLDAEETGIIS
+642 TEYSLDADETGIIS
-656 PYRNQVNALNDEI
+656 PYRNQVNALNNEI

-718 MIVVTGNPQKKER
+718 MIVVTGNLQKKER

-761 QYKDERDGYL
+761 QYKDERDEYL

>member
-1 MDAKNEMIIIK
+1 
-12 GEIKTSDVQSC
+12 
-23 KYNNA
+23 
-28 TNKWDV
+28 
-34 EYNSGRV
+34 
-41 YSYGKHNVKVLDN
+41 
-54 PVELNPKFYKIVKDG
+54 
-69 RDFYN
+69 
-74 IDKIYKFS
+74 
-82 DSNTSYYHICF
+82 
-93 KKRGF
+93 
-98 NGDYCE
+98 
-104 SDLKITE
+104 
-111 SCFNDESSVN
+111 
-121 IFNYLKQISK
+121 
-131 FCKMG
+131 
-136 SDGDL
+136 
-141 LYSRY
+141 
-146 EKIDYVGDDTAIAK
+146 
-160 YLNPTKYKDSPV
+160 
-172 NNEFKPIFPFGC
+172 
-184 NNSQYKAVK
+184 
-193 RAMENQISVI
+193 
-203 QGPPGTGKTQTIL
+203 
-216 NIIANI
+216 
-222 LMQGKT
+222 MQGKT

-266 ERFLEN
+266 ERFIEN
-272 QNLDYPDFSTWKND
+272 QKLEYPDFSTWKNK
-286 NSSELRENI
+286 NTSELKESI

-345 RTKLSSTQL
+345 RKNLSSTKL
-354 MSLWQDIQII
+354 MSLWQDVQII

-378 ALIKYGITDFKSY
+378 ALLIYGITDFKLY
-391 KQDISDF
+391 KQDILNL
-398 IIIIQSM
+398 IIILQSM
-405 FYKAKYSEILNNIKD
+405 FYKAKYSEILDNINS
-420 IEELLKSIS
+420 IEENIKSIS
-429 DNNIKEFTD
+429 ANNIKEFTD
-438 NSMIVFK
+438 NSMLVFK

-451 YENRSRKRFTDK
+451 YENNSRKRFTDK
-463 DLWLKSKEFLMDY
+463 DLWLKSKEFLKNY
-476 PIVLSTTFSSRSSLN
+476 PVVLSTTFSSRSSLN
-491 SNTVYD
+491 PNTVYD
-497 YLIIDEASQV
+497 YLIIDKASQV

-524 VGDNKQ
+524 VGDTKQ
-530 LANIVPPKLKPKVED
+530 LANIVHPKLKPQVED
-545 VFRKY
+545 VFGQY

-557 FTNSFLQSILDV
+557 FTNSFLQSVLDV

-607 NAEKDVLLVKKT
+607 NGEKDVLLAKKT

-642 TEYSLDAEETGIIS
+642 TEYSLDADETGIIS

-669 GQFEID
+669 GEFEID

-718 MIVVTGNPQKKER
+718 MIVVTGNLQKKER

-761 QYKDERDGYL
+761 QYKDERDEYL
-771 KKHSKISM
+771 KKHPKISM

-784 LMYSLIKDI
+784 LMYCLIKDI
-793 IADNKFSSLGVICRI
+793 IAENKFSSLGVICRI
-808 PLRML
+808 PLRIL
-813 IRNFDLLS
+813 VRNFDLLS

-856 EYHKEGTA
+856 EFHKEGTA

-888 NGSGEKEKIIS
+888 NGSGEKKKIINE
-899 TLETLL
+899 LDELIV

>member
-1 MDAKNEMIIIK
+1 
-12 GEIKTSDVQSC
+12 
-23 KYNNA
+23 
-28 TNKWDV
+28 
-34 EYNSGRV
+34 
-41 YSYGKHNVKVLDN
+41 
-54 PVELNPKFYKIVKDG
+54 
-69 RDFYN
+69 
-74 IDKIYKFS
+74 
-82 DSNTSYYHICF
+82 
-93 KKRGF
+93 
-98 NGDYCE
+98 
-104 SDLKITE
+104 
-111 SCFNDESSVN
+111 
-121 IFNYLKQISK
+121 
-131 FCKMG
+131 
-136 SDGDL
+136 
-141 LYSRY
+141 
-146 EKIDYVGDDTAIAK
+146 
-160 YLNPTKYKDSPV
+160 
-172 NNEFKPIFPFGC
+172 
-184 NNSQYKAVK
+184 
-193 RAMENQISVI
+193 
-203 QGPPGTGKTQTIL
+203 
-216 NIIANI
+216 
-222 LMQGKT
+222 MQGKT

-266 ERFLEN
+266 ERFIEN
-272 QNLDYPDFSTWKND
+272 QKLEYPDFSTWKNK
-286 NSSELRENI
+286 NTKELKESI

-345 RTKLSSTQL
+345 RKNLSSTQL
-354 MSLWQDIQII
+354 MSLWQDVQII

-378 ALIKYGITDFKSY
+378 ALLIYGITDFKLY
-391 KQDISDF
+391 KQDILNL
-398 IIIIQSM
+398 IIILQSM
-405 FYKAKYSEILNNIKD
+405 FYKAKYSEILDNINS
-420 IEELLKSIS
+420 IEENIKSIS
-429 DNNIKEFTD
+429 ANNIKEFTD
-438 NSMIVFK
+438 NSMLVFK

-451 YENRSRKRFTDK
+451 YENNSRKRFTDK
-463 DLWLKSKEFLMDY
+463 DLWLKSKEFLKNY
-476 PIVLSTTFSSRSSLN
+476 PVVLSTTFSSRSSLN
-491 SNTVYD
+491 PNTVYD
-497 YLIIDEASQV
+497 YLIIDKASQV

-524 VGDNKQ
+524 VGDTKQ
-530 LANIVPPKLKPKVED
+530 LANIVHPKLKPQVED
-545 VFRKY
+545 VFGQY

-557 FTNSFLQSILDV
+557 FTNSFLQSVLDV

-607 NAEKDVLLVKKT
+607 NGEKDVLLAKKT

-642 TEYSLDAEETGIIS
+642 TEYSLDADETGIIS

-669 GQFEID
+669 GEFEID

-718 MIVVTGNPQKKER
+718 MIVVTGNLQKKER

-761 QYKDERDGYL
+761 QYKDERDEYL
-771 KKHSKISM
+771 KKHPKISM

-784 LMYSLIKDI
+784 LMYCLIKDI
-793 IADNKFSSLGVICRI
+793 IAENKFSSLGVICRI
-808 PLRML
+808 PLRIL
-813 IRNFDLLS
+813 VRNFDLLS

-856 EYHKEGTA
+856 EFHKEGTA

-888 NGSGEKEKIIS
+888 NGSGEKKKIINE
-899 TLETLL
+899 LDELIV